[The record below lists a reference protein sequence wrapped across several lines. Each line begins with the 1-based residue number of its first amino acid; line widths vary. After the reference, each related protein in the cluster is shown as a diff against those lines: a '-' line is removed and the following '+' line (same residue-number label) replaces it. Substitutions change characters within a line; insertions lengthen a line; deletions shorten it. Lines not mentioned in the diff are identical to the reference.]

1 MDNLL
6 KRYCGKYSIILHKG
20 DNMYILATMA
30 WNWVLYLKLKLY
42 KWLHGIHHPIIHYY
56 AVCWNEEKML
66 PFMFQYYER
75 FVDHFTIYDNYS
87 DDNSETIIQSHPN
100 TEIKKFSMGGEIN
113 DHIYQN
119 IKNNCWKQS
128 RGKADY
134 VIVCDIDEFI
144 YHKDIHQAITLL
156 KDGRY
161 SIVKPYGYNMYST
174 DYPVYD
180 PHQLMTNKVK
190 LGVRVPMFDKC
201 ILFDPHAI
209 VEINY
214 KPGAHECYPWGR
226 VRLYREDEM
235 KLLHFKN
242 IGLNQLLERNRLYV
256 SRLSKE
262 NIDNNYGAEYLKKEQ
277 LIIQEFKENEQK
289 AIEII

>member
-6 KRYCGKYSIILHKG
+6 KRYCEKNSIILHKG
-20 DNMYILATMA
+20 DNMNILTTMA
-30 WNWVLYLKLKLY
+30 WNWVLCLRLKLY

-87 DDNSETIIQSHPN
+87 DDHSECIIHSHEN
-100 TEIKKFSMGGEIN
+100 AEIIKFKTEGFDDTTHN
-113 DHIYQN
+113 D

-144 YHKDIHQAITLL
+144 YHKNVNQVITLL

-161 SIVKPYGYNMYST
+161 SIVKPFGYNMYST
-174 DYPVYD
+174 DYPIYD
-180 PHQLMTNKVK
+180 SHQFLTNKVK
-190 LGVRVPMFDKC
+190 RGVRVPMFDKC

-214 KPGAHECYPWGR
+214 KPGAHECHPWGR
-226 VRLYREDEM
+226 VKRYQNDDI
-235 KLLHFKN
+235 KLLHYKN
-242 IGLNQLLERNRLYV
+242 IGLEQLLERNHSYAA
-256 SRLSKE
+256 RLSKE
-262 NIDNNYGAEYLKKEQ
+262 NIENNYGTEYLKKEQ
-277 LIIQEFKENEQK
+277 LIIQEFHENNLK
-289 AIEII
+289 ATEII